1 MPPPRL
7 ASPRRASPRLAAQ
20 VSRAE
25 VSPLR
30 CREQSAPTAA
40 PPPCVRSKSAPAEL
54 QLPPD
59 HPPAQPALGCIKRRY
74 AFFVGLAVG
83 VLAPVSSVSYIWRAE
98 LSAGVSLGVGH
109 VTNLTNR
116 TFGDLANIT
125 WPSESYEQMVRL
137 IPQRT
142 WLGTEFGLSVEDLLE
157 MLPVRSAA
165 QVLAGRARGGV
176 RGRVRDRGRVKGRG
190 RNPNPNP
197 HPHPKPQQEA
207 AVEETQ
213 QRPGL
218 MAWAEGRR
226 AHHPVVLG

>member
-1 MPPPRL
+1 M
-7 ASPRRASPRLAAQ
+7 
-20 VSRAE
+20 
-25 VSPLR
+25 
-30 CREQSAPTAA
+30 
-40 PPPCVRSKSAPAEL
+40 SAPAEL

-116 TFGDLANIT
+116 TLGDLANIT

-157 MLPVRSAA
+157 MLPVRSAPVPA
-165 QVLAGRARGGV
+165 VRVRVRV
-176 RGRVRDRGRVKGRG
+176 RGRGRG
-190 RNPNPNP
+190 R
-197 HPHPKPQQEA
+197 
-207 AVEETQ
+207 
-213 QRPGL
+213 
-218 MAWAEGRR
+218 GR
-226 AHHPVVLG
+226 G

>member
-1 MPPPRL
+1 MPPAARL

-30 CREQSAPTAA
+30 CREQSAPTTA
-40 PPPCVRSKSAPAEL
+40 PPHVRRANSAPAEL
-54 QLPPD
+54 ELPPN

-116 TFGDLANIT
+116 TLGDLANIT

-142 WLGTEFGLSVEDLLE
+142 WLGTEFGQPPKCFRVAVCSS
-157 MLPVRSAA
+157 PAA
-165 QVLAGRARGGV
+165 RL
-176 RGRVRDRGRVKGRG
+176 
-190 RNPNPNP
+190 
-197 HPHPKPQQEA
+197 
-207 AVEETQ
+207 
-213 QRPGL
+213 
-218 MAWAEGRR
+218 
-226 AHHPVVLG
+226 

>member
-1 MPPPRL
+1 M
-7 ASPRRASPRLAAQ
+7 
-20 VSRAE
+20 SRAE

-137 IPQRT
+137 MPQRT
-142 WLGTEFGLSVEDLLE
+142 WLAKLTSTPRGLRWVRRRYAYQPPALGTYRTHRAACPRAPRTVRTGYAYQPQALGTYSVLWQPRSSKE
-157 MLPVRSAA
+157 MPGPGAAHCPEYHATILHKKVRST
-165 QVLAGRARGGV
+165 AGAPRQCVGGS
-176 RGRVRDRGRVKGRG
+176 
-190 RNPNPNP
+190 
-197 HPHPKPQQEA
+197 QSA
-207 AVEETQ
+207 
-213 QRPGL
+213 
-218 MAWAEGRR
+218 
-226 AHHPVVLG
+226 